1 MDISEFLLSVPQVGP
16 EFLSSYCFVNGA
28 PMRLEDIQNMGC
40 NEFAY
45 RSKLNMPMKLYKY
58 FPNVSKTVNRKRV
71 NFSIQAL
78 KNNTVFMQTP
88 SEFDDVYDSDIH
100 IEREDYVRLR
110 LKEYCNRCLIETGP
124 DSSVQEMF
132 EALLHRAFDL
142 YQRDGSLDGLFSK
155 EPISEM
161 EKLSNELFRNRLLF
175 KAYDGPDWASAL
187 SNALLVEYNELC
199 KQLKDT
205 FRTACFTTTPYSQ
218 LMWALYANNHRG
230 FCIEYTV
237 LPNDPQYQQVY
248 LNLFPVVYCKT
259 RPDMTKRI
267 VDYQDK
273 YPTEENL
280 WDIYLHGALRKSI
293 DWAYQNEWRLILPMG
308 KAEGTDYNMQF
319 FPITKVFLGNR
330 MQSRDRN
337 RIIRICKQKGIAY
350 TGVTRKPDLFEME
363 DCKILCEDCP
373 KMDCKQYKGTQKGN
387 GRSSR

>member
-1 MDISEFLLSVPQVGP
+1 
-16 EFLSSYCFVNGA
+16 
-28 PMRLEDIQNMGC
+28 MRLEDVQNMGC
-40 NEFAY
+40 NEFAL
-45 RSKLNMPMKLYKY
+45 RSKINMPMKLYKY
-58 FPNVSKTVNRKRV
+58 YPNVVKTVNHKRV

-100 IEREDYVRLR
+100 IEYGDYERLR
-110 LKEYCNRCLIETGP
+110 LKEYCGRCMIKTTA
-124 DSSVQEMF
+124 DSPAQEMG

-161 EKLSNELFRNRLLF
+161 EKLSIELFRNRLLL
-175 KAYDGPDWASAL
+175 KVHYGLDWGSAL
-187 SNALLVEYNELC
+187 SNTLFEEYTEFCN
-199 KQLKDT
+199 QLKAT

-218 LMWALYANNHRG
+218 LMWALYANNHKG
-230 FCIEYTV
+230 FCVEYTV
-237 LPNDPQYQQVY
+237 LPNEPQYQQIY

-273 YPTEENL
+273 YPTEDNL

-387 GRSSR
+387 GRTSR

>member
-1 MDISEFLLSVPQVGP
+1 MLLD
-16 EFLSSYCFVNGA
+16 
-28 PMRLEDIQNMGC
+28 DIQNMGC
-40 NEFAY
+40 NEFSF

-100 IEREDYVRLR
+100 IEYEDYVLLR
-110 LKEYCNRCLIETGP
+110 LKEYCDRCIIKTTA
-124 DSSVQEMF
+124 DSSAQEMG

-142 YQRDGSLDGLFSK
+142 YQKDGSLDKLFLK
-155 EPISEM
+155 EPSSEA
-161 EKLSNELFRNRLLF
+161 ERLSNEVFRKRLHV

-187 SNALLVEYNELC
+187 SNALFEEYTEFC
-199 KQLKDT
+199 KQLKAT

-218 LMWALYANNHRG
+218 LMWALYANNHKG

-308 KAEGTDYNMQF
+308 KAEGADYNLQF
-319 FPITKVFLGNR
+319 FPITKVYLGNR
-330 MQSRDRN
+330 MQPQDRKK
-337 RIIRICKQKGIAY
+337 IIRFCKQKGFPY
-350 TGVTRKPDLFEME
+350 SGVTRNPNLFEME
-363 DCKILCEDCP
+363 DCKILCEDCL
-373 KMDCKQYKGTQKGN
+373 KMNIKRNRETQNGN
-387 GRSSR
+387 K

>member
-58 FPNVSKTVNRKRV
+58 FPNVSKTVNHKRV

-100 IEREDYVRLR
+100 IECEDHVRLR
-110 LKEYCNRCLIETGP
+110 LKEYCDRCLIETKP
-124 DSSVQEMF
+124 DSSAQEMF

-142 YQRDGSLDGLFSK
+142 YQSDGSLDRLFLK
-155 EPISEM
+155 EPSSET
-161 EKLSNELFRNRLLF
+161 ERLSNEVFRNRLLV

-187 SNALLVEYNELC
+187 SNALLEEYNELC

-308 KAEGTDYNMQF
+308 KAEGADYNLQF
-319 FPITKVFLGNR
+319 FPITKVYLGNR
-330 MQSRDRN
+330 MQPQDRKK
-337 RIIRICKQKGIAY
+337 IFRICKQKGIPY
-350 TGVTRKPDLFEME
+350 SGVTRNPSLFEME
-363 DCKILCEDCP
+363 DCKILCEDCL
-373 KMDCKQYKGTQKGN
+373 KMNIKRNRETQNGN
-387 GRSSR
+387 K